1 MQTNNK
7 MAVAPVGKL
16 IWQMSIPPLISM
28 FLQYSY
34 NLIDSAFVARL
45 SENALTAVSL
55 SFPIT
60 TLMNAAS
67 IWIGVGVNVLI
78 AGYLGEKK
86 QDEANT
92 TVTHGLLLAFG
103 IGALLNLLSL
113 LIMKPYFGAFTN
125 NEEIYQL
132 SMAYMSVCSFMQIP
146 NMAHIAI
153 QKMIQATG
161 NMVAPMCF
169 QIAGVVVNFV
179 FDPLLIFG
187 IGVFPAMGIRG
198 AAVATVAGYLLSM
211 ILAFALL
218 LGKKQ
223 KVRIKI
229 KGFHL
234 QKWLIGRIFTLGL
247 PSFIMNALSSFMV
260 TFVNFFLVA
269 YSDTAIA
276 FFGAYFKV
284 QQLIVMTVN
293 GLIQGCLPI
302 MRFNYSAGNRDRLHS
317 AFRYGTALV
326 SGMMI
331 LGTLTVILFP
341 AQLLGLFTASEAMRS
356 FGISAM
362 RIMAVSYLFCGWS
375 TMIST
380 YLQATEQVFPSI
392 LIQLLRQFL
401 LLIPFMWSLEKLLKI
416 TGIWL
421 SFPVTETATFVL
433 ALLIFRA
440 GRKKKRF
447 AAVQKHSKN
456 RKRRD
461 DMEIHIKKGLDAL
474 QTETVLRLLSQT
486 VWACNR
492 KKEAIMESWKHSI
505 CYGAYTADGKQIG
518 FARVITDYA
527 TQYYICDVVVDAD
540 FRHRGVG
547 TSLLKAITAEDT
559 YRSLLGM
566 LITEEAEQFYEPF
579 GFRKDPICFMTR
591 KETPEAITNE

>member
-7 MAVAPVGKL
+7 MAVAPVGRL

-34 NLIDSAFVARL
+34 NLIDSAFIARL

-113 LIMKPYFGAFTN
+113 LIMKPYFRAFTN

-132 SMAYMSVCSFMQIP
+132 SLAY
-146 NMAHIAI
+146 
-153 QKMIQATG
+153 IQATG
-161 NMVAPMCF
+161 NMIAPMWF

-229 KGFHL
+229 KEFHI
-234 QKWLIGRIFTLGL
+234 QKRMIARIFALGL

-260 TFVNFFLVA
+260 TFVNLFLVA

-302 MRFNYSAGNRDRLHS
+302 MRFNYGAGNRDRLHS

-331 LGTLTVILFP
+331 LGTLIVILFP

-380 YLQATEQVFPSI
+380 YLQATEQVFPSM

-401 LLIPFMWSLEKLLKI
+401 LIPFMWGLEKLLKI

-433 ALLIFRA
+433 TLLIFRA
-440 GRKKKRF
+440 GRKK
-447 AAVQKHSKN
+447 
-456 RKRRD
+456 
-461 DMEIHIKKGLDAL
+461 
-474 QTETVLRLLSQT
+474 ETLCSGT
-486 VWACNR
+486 
-492 KKEAIMESWKHSI
+492 K
-505 CYGAYTADGKQIG
+505 
-518 FARVITDYA
+518 
-527 TQYYICDVVVDAD
+527 TQ
-540 FRHRGVG
+540 
-547 TSLLKAITAEDT
+547 
-559 YRSLLGM
+559 
-566 LITEEAEQFYEPF
+566 
-579 GFRKDPICFMTR
+579 
-591 KETPEAITNE
+591 